1 MGITKLCAEG
11 LVKGAGEKFV
21 AVRFG
26 NVMNSQGSV
35 LKIWERQVRNKEP
48 ITITDK
54 RMERYMM
61 TIPEACHLVI
71 EAGLKGKN
79 GETWILNMGELKKI
93 IDLKEELYPDY
104 PIKEVG
110 IRTGETLDEKLMT
123 QDEERIAIIKDKF
136 YII

>member
-1 MGITKLCAEG
+1 
-11 LVKGAGEKFV
+11 
-21 AVRFG
+21 
-26 NVMNSQGSV
+26 
-35 LKIWERQVRNKEP
+35 
-48 ITITDK
+48 
-54 RMERYMM
+54 ME
-61 TIPEACHLVI
+61 E
-71 EAGLKGKN
+71 
-79 GETWILNMGELKKI
+79 I